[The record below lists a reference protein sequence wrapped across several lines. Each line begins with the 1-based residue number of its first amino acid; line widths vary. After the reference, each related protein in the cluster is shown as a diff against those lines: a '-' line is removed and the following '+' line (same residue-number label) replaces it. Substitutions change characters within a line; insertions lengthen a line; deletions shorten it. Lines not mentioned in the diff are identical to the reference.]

1 MTPDQTK
8 LIDLITARGLTEQ
21 ATLAVAGDATAM
33 AAVLADLQNYS
44 VTAEPRLCYAVES
57 GEAATAAGGDHTT
70 LLAVLLGDPNGIML
84 FQKLSSSAGV
94 MWSHPVT
101 LPYLDWLVS
110 QEKMT
115 TEVRDALVQLS
126 APTTYPQA
134 EVTAEQV
141 SIAWIIKSTI
151 DPIRTAQAAA
161 GTRLNNAIASLAPEH
176 IYGLTLEQLQA
187 RCDAVAASADGLVG
201 E

>member
-21 ATLAVAGDATAM
+21 ATAAAAGDATAM

-70 LLAVLLGDPNGIML
+70 LLAVLLSDPNGIML

-101 LPYLDWLVS
+101 IPYLDWLVS

-141 SIAWIIKSTI
+141 TSAVTATKNAESIRVKNGWLSESN
-151 DPIRTAQAAA
+151 AAA
-161 GTRLNNAIASLAPEH
+161 DQYVAANPDATAEEIKAAWVARLNE
-176 IYGLTLEQLQA
+176 
-187 RCDAVAASADGLVG
+187 VSA
-201 E
+201 